1 MDKLELTFP
10 IFYHCAIKGACS
22 LQQYNCVNVLLNG
35 EPKSDS
41 GISISEST
49 ASVYVNGA
57 KPLPKDMIFDI
68 LHRPTAEIVR
78 RLRELNFFDV
88 TAIADSMER
97 LLELVDVSAAAK
109 NELLNMRRGEDPEYR
124 FLSEVFRSALK
135 NSPSTK
141 RLTVEEKALIH
152 ACRSSAQGDDVRR
165 PLQNDFPQR
174 PGRIEVESD
183 LPQAETPPSDPG
195 SSSARQPLRY
205 EKDRRELLRVYKYTA
220 ETPLQQRDLLDF
232 CIDKFAERESFI
244 NVDQADITAVLPHGC
259 EEYAVSLECRGA
271 VDEIKRYITHS
282 SHFSEAI
289 SILIYIVG
297 PSSVGICDVSE
308 LTSVV
313 QDKCADE
320 VNIIFGVDFDDS
332 LAEGD
337 FCVYLIA
344 SLCRKEEPANKTE
357 DSERSGPSK
366 KDGTAAAEA
375 PAEDITDEA
384 DQFPLNLFKD

>member
-141 RLTVEEKALIH
+141 RLIVEEKAQIH
-152 ACRSSAQGDDVRR
+152 ACRSSPGAMTCGAFSKMISLTGLAGSRLNLITLR
-165 PLQNDFPQR
+165 PRHLLQIRDPVPRTCPCSMRKTAGNCF
-174 PGRIEVESD
+174 GSIS
-183 LPQAETPPSDPG
+183 TPPRHPCSREIFWI
-195 SSSARQPLRY
+195 SA
-205 EKDRRELLRVYKYTA
+205 
-220 ETPLQQRDLLDF
+220 
-232 CIDKFAERESFI
+232 SI
-244 NVDQADITAVLPHGC
+244 N
-259 EEYAVSLECRGA
+259 S
-271 VDEIKRYITHS
+271 
-282 SHFSEAI
+282 
-289 SILIYIVG
+289 
-297 PSSVGICDVSE
+297 
-308 LTSVV
+308 
-313 QDKCADE
+313 
-320 VNIIFGVDFDDS
+320 
-332 LAEGD
+332 
-337 FCVYLIA
+337 
-344 SLCRKEEPANKTE
+344 
-357 DSERSGPSK
+357 RSGSPLSTWIRRISLPFSPM
-366 KDGTAAAEA
+366 GARNMRS
-375 PAEDITDEA
+375 
-384 DQFPLNLFKD
+384 PLNAGARWMRSNDTSRIPAMFRKQYRS